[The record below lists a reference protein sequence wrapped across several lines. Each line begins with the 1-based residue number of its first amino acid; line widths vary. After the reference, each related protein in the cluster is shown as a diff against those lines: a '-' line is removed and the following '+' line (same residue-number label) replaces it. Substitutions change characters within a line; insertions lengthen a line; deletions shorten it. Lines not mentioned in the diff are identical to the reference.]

1 MMEVLVTIVNDWL
14 IAIITKSSF
23 LDSVVDEMQEKDF
36 QTVGSYLTQ
45 MWSIVCIKT
54 ELMAFYDQSFLLCQS
69 CLFY

>member
-45 MWSIVCIKT
+45 M
-54 ELMAFYDQSFLLCQS
+54 
-69 CLFY
+69 